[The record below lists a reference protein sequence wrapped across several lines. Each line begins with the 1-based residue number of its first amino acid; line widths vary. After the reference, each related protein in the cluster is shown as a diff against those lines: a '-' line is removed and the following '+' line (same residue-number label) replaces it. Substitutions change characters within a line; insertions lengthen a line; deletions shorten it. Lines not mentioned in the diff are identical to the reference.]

1 MNIKEQ
7 ILIIEDHNALR
18 ILMDN
23 FLGNTFKVKT
33 TSNGYEALAWMD
45 EGNIPEVIIL
55 DINMP
60 NLGGMDFLSNIR
72 TSGFFQ
78 DIPVVIVSGEERGGI
93 IEKCLEIGIN
103 GYMKKPFSPH
113 DLLKKILTILENK
126 RTIKI

>member
-1 MNIKEQ
+1 
-7 ILIIEDHNALR
+7 
-18 ILMDN
+18 MDN